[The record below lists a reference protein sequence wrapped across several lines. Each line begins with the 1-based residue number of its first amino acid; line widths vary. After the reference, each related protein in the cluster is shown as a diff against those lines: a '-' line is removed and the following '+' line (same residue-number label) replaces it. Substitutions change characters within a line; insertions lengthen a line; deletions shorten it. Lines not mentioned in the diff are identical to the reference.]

1 IYYYK
6 EFWLVDTQAT
16 GLAYACLFIDSMLC
30 SFVDCKIKLHPPE
43 MYIGFLL
50 QSKAD
55 PQSERLN
62 PFFVLGFPFVAMR
75 LAFTFFICL
84 WFIQTGY
91 RP

>member
-6 EFWLVDTQAT
+6 EFWLVQ
-16 GLAYACLFIDSMLC
+16 
-30 SFVDCKIKLHPPE
+30 
-43 MYIGFLL
+43 
-50 QSKAD
+50 
-55 PQSERLN
+55 RLN
-62 PFFVLGFPFVAMR
+62 LNVYHAKCTNCTCKRCTAKLLYSCVRHNVRAQADQFIYQASPFFVLGFPFVAMR